1 MIASLQGTLR
11 DREVQRDNSAVII
24 VDVNGV
30 GYELSISARLAHR
43 LPVAPSAIDLAV
55 YTHVREGAITLYGF
69 GDRSERNLFTLLISA
84 HGVGPAMALAILG
97 CLSESEL
104 VHAVRSGDIK
114 ALTAVS
120 GVGTKTAQRLILELA
135 QRLDGVG
142 EPLEVGA
149 QPDSSANDVRNEL
162 REALGSLGYGTDEI
176 RSVVQELRNSGSVE
190 ELLREALSQL
200 APRR

>member
-69 GDRSERNLFTLLISA
+69 GDRSERNLFTLLIST

-142 EPLEVGA
+142 EPLEIGA